1 MTSFKNELIFSYKLL
16 QSENLWAVKSAKQSQ
31 RFTAP
36 RAIFDE
42 RHFKTVA
49 LLAAS

>member
-1 MTSFKNELIFSYKLL
+1 MLSLENEQLFSYKLL

-31 RFTAP
+31 RFSAP

-42 RHFKTVA
+42 RYSKTVA